1 MRMPPIIAERSL
13 SGGGD
18 VDVSDAFCIRFG
30 DKMGSSIDVAWSDP
44 TGGWVEVSGGF
55 SIEIQPLASNT
66 VRIRV
71 RDR

>member
-1 MRMPPIIAERSL
+1 MPPIIAERSL

-18 VDVSDAFCIRFG
+18 VDVSDAFCVRFG
-30 DKMGSSIDVAWSDP
+30 DKTPRSIRVAWIGSV
-44 TGGWVEVSGGF
+44 TEGWIEVFGGF
-55 SIEIQPLASNT
+55 SIEIQPLASNI